1 MERKQQSL
9 KFPLTATKQQ
19 KLRVFYKNENG
30 LRKNASE
37 EQVFNS
43 LGIQNRN
50 TAYRVMIEMYNHRS
64 KQESR
69 EKIGNTVTENST
81 Y

>member
-9 KFPLTATKQQ
+9 KFPLTASKQQ

-37 EQVFNS
+37 EQIFNS

-50 TAYRVMIEMYNHRS
+50 TAYRVILKLKKKMTS
-64 KQESR
+64 
-69 EKIGNTVTENST
+69 
-81 Y
+81 